1 MEQLLHYIWKHKL
14 FSLSQLVTTEGK
26 NVEIIDQGR
35 HNTNAGPDFFNAK
48 IITPTLDPTFSMLKY
63 E

>member
-35 HNTNAGPDFFNAK
+35 HNTDAGPDFFNAK
-48 IITPTLDPTFSMLKY
+48 IGIA
-63 E
+63 